1 MRLVSSQYVKMSF
14 DPSTTVLICGTW
26 AGFRFSFWSLSNF
39 YQKLGPVWWLDLKEM
54 ASNTEN
60 SPNSIPYHVSPTQS
74 DVIVI
79 TAISTLRLGGTAQE
93 QVVSQNADAFR
104 GSLDIWAMNQCQ
116 DLSLQC
122 SKSMWE
128 MGEAVYR
135 EQISRI
141 FVCWLSS
148 KGHRKV

>member
-1 MRLVSSQYVKMSF
+1 
-14 DPSTTVLICGTW
+14 
-26 AGFRFSFWSLSNF
+26 
-39 YQKLGPVWWLDLKEM
+39 M

-93 QVVSQNADAFR
+93 QVVSLNADAFR

-116 DLSLQC
+116 DLSLRN

-128 MGEAVYR
+128 MGEAVLVGSKSVVYL
-135 EQISRI
+135 
-141 FVCWLSS
+141 FVDYPQ
-148 KGHRKV
+148 KGERKVWK